1 MEKLLAIQRDK
12 GKIQQKRFQEE
23 SAEWKAI
30 KESQKRQMDNLLNNQ
45 EWLEGLQ
52 EIRKINAENQGC
64 DLEGHVVD
72 EALEDSQDL
81 QELEPPSSGKIN
93 KQKAKQIVELPPI
106 KRPNSVKRRPR
117 KAPVVIQ
124 QLKLAEEE
132 LLLQYKKEEEQK
144 LKKEKEEREH
154 SKQIGSR
161 QGAERQQS
169 SKRSARKLKENR

>member
-1 MEKLLAIQRDK
+1 M
-12 GKIQQKRFQEE
+12 
-23 SAEWKAI
+23 
-30 KESQKRQMDNLLNNQ
+30 LNNQ

-64 DLEGHVVD
+64 DLERHIAD
-72 EALEDSQDL
+72 EAPEDSQDL

-132 LLLQYKKEEEQK
+132 LLIQYKKEEEQK
-144 LKKEKEEREH
+144 LKKEKEQREH
-154 SKQIGSR
+154 SKQIGAR
-161 QGAERQQS
+161 RGVERQES
-169 SKRSARKLKENR
+169 SRRSARKMKENR